1 MDSEDL
7 YTETIWRVCAV
18 GGESVFRQGRQ
29 GRVDISIVSEVFMR
43 EYTRKHNS

>member
-7 YTETIWRVCAV
+7 YTKTTWRVCAV

-29 GRVDISIVSEVFMR
+29 GRVYILIVSEDLLR